1 MVVGRARIQEF
12 LTFFGGSAVGLAID
26 LVGFSLL
33 ILTGL
38 VPWQANAIS
47 SSLAL
52 TAVYFLVVRFAFAAE
67 ARVATY
73 VAFFAWYGATIV
85 VFSVLIQAAANL
97 TDGPPLVWKLA
108 SIPISFGS
116 NYLFSR
122 YLFRP
127 RDPEPTLQ
135 G

>member
-1 MVVGRARIQEF
+1 MVGRARIREF
-12 LTFFGGSAVGLAID
+12 VTFFGGSAVGLVID

-38 VPWQANAIS
+38 VPWQANAVS
-47 SSLAL
+47 SSVAL
-52 TAVYFLVVRFAFAAE
+52 TAVYFLVVRFTFSAQ
-67 ARVATY
+67 ARVTTY
-73 VAFFAWYGATIV
+73 VAFFAWYGGTIV
-85 VFSVLIQAAANL
+85 VFSVLIQAATTL
-97 TDGPPLVWKLA
+97 TDWPPLICKLA

-127 RDPEPTLQ
+127 RHPTTTPR
-135 G
+135 